1 MKTDIIIIGSGA
13 GGYEAAVNAAKNGL
27 SVTIIEANK
36 LGGTCLNEG
45 CIPTKALCRNAA
57 ILEDLKHAEEFGIS
71 DISFQFDIKKAIE
84 RKNEVVKTLVSGVE
98 FLLRNKLI
106 NYVEGKAVFK
116 DANTVLVGTEE
127 YTTDHIIVATGSVS
141 KMLPIDGIDLP
152 NVLTSK
158 EILDIDY
165 IPKRLCIVGAGV
177 IGLEFASIFHAF
189 GSEVTVLEYA
199 KEILPNFDTDLTK
212 RFKQVLTKK
221 GIEIVNQAAVA
232 KIVRSERELVV
243 NHEFKGEAKE
253 CAADVVLMAVGRV
266 PNVDSLNLSD
276 IGINYSPK
284 GIEVNEY
291 MQTNIPS
298 VYAIG
303 DINGECLLAHAA
315 TFQGIKA
322 LNHIIGKEDNIR
334 LDVMPSTVFT
344 FPEVAVVG
352 LSENQCKE
360 KGISFKAK
368 KSLFRANG
376 KAVSMGETDG
386 FCKVLADDSG
396 KLLGCHIFGAHAADL
411 IHEVSSLINKE
422 TTVDEFKDM
431 VHAHP
436 TLGEVIQ
443 ECIREF

>member
-13 GGYEAAVNAAKNGL
+13 GGYETAVHAAKNGL

-84 RKNEVVKTLVSGVE
+84 RKNEVVSTLVSGVE

-116 DANTVLVGTEE
+116 DVNTVVVGADE
-127 YTTDHIIVATGSVS
+127 YTADHVIIATGSVS
-141 KMLPIDGIDLP
+141 KMLPIEGIDLP

-165 IPKRLCIVGAGV
+165 IPKKLCIVGAGV
-177 IGLEFASIFHAF
+177 IGLEFASIFNAF

-221 GIEIVNQAAVA
+221 GIEIVNQAEVGG
-232 KIVRSERELVV
+232 ITQSSNELVV
-243 NHEFKGEAKE
+243 QYEVKGETKE
-253 CAADVVLMAVGRV
+253 CVADVVLMAVGRV
-266 PNVDSLNLSD
+266 PNVASLNLSD
-276 IGINYSPK
+276 MGINYSPK

-298 VYAIG
+298 IYAIG
-303 DINGECLLAHAA
+303 DINGKCLLAHAA
-315 TFQGIKA
+315 TFQGSKA
-322 LNHIIGKEDNIR
+322 LNHIMGKEDNIR
-334 LDVMPSTVFT
+334 LDIMPSAVFT

-376 KAVSMGETDG
+376 KAVSMGEIDG
-386 FCKVLADDSG
+386 FCKVLADDNG
-396 KLLGCHIFGAHAADL
+396 KLLGCHIFGAHTADL
-411 IHEVSSLINKE
+411 IHEVSSLINKD

-431 VHAHP
+431 IHAHP